1 MRPADVT
8 RATPVPWPAEVDP
21 EHVSAATSRLAAY
34 VGSRVDP
41 DGAIREECQS
51 RVLESALALT
61 LMTRIGH
68 VSPARDRLLAFLQAQ
83 HDAPLELDRVL
94 ATLAVGQAAGHNS
107 AGHNSAG
114 HNSAGRTSA
123 GRTSAGRTSAG
134 RTAAGVADEV
144 LVGKLTD
151 AVLGAA
157 PGFISARRRMM
168 VHAVLSVLGCPLPPD
183 VAAAACAKPPTGPM
197 HSWAVVQQAAVT
209 AIIGTAGGVSN
220 EATAAALRTLT
231 ATHPA
236 TTVWEGY
243 VLMHL
248 LALHGLTGFPG
259 QEATVRSGLE
269 TLLWYQRADGG
280 FPFVAEM
287 HNWCTS
293 TAGISLAAA
302 GAPAGLLR
310 AMAGMLAAHQ
320 GGATRRSLSRGAG
333 LTGGWSMS
341 ANVALNDADDT
352 SCALE
357 FLQATDPVA
366 FGGAVARGVDAL
378 LAIQGADGGFPTYVA
393 GASSE
398 PCMTAAAINAL
409 APHPRTAI
417 ARERA
422 LAFLAES
429 QHPDGGF
436 EPGWSR
442 SRLHTLFRARLAACA
457 APADDRRTAA
467 VAERIERT
475 VRETQNDDGG
485 WGMQPGDPS
494 DDVSTGYG
502 LITLCYG
509 SEPAPIGRALSWLLA
524 RQNADGG
531 YDGPPDMVGPR
542 PFPYHF
548 PILTD
553 APVLLAF
560 GHVRCLVQ
568 GGAAML
574 QTVVQTVALPRPRS
588 LAGTRPRTFQLTAAS
603 ADGKLD

>member
-1 MRPADVT
+1 MRPPDVT
-8 RATPVPWPAEVDP
+8 RPARVTWPAEVDP
-21 EHVSAATSRLAAY
+21 DQVRQATSRLLAH
-34 VGSRVDP
+34 VSSRVDP

-61 LMTRIGH
+61 LMTRTGM
-68 VSPARDRLLAFLQAQ
+68 VSPARDRLLAFLEAQ
-83 HDAPLELDRVL
+83 HDAPQELDRVL
-94 ATLAVGQAAGHNS
+94 ATLAIGQATGQALAGD
-107 AGHNSAG
+107 
-114 HNSAGRTSA
+114 
-123 GRTSAGRTSAG
+123 
-134 RTAAGVADEV
+134 TA
-144 LVGKLTD
+144 LVGRLTD

-168 VHAVLSVLGCPLPPD
+168 VYAVMSVLGCPLPPD
-183 VAAAACAKPPTGPM
+183 IGPAADAKPPTGPM

-209 AIIGTAGGVSN
+209 LIIAAAAGVSN
-220 EATAAALRTLT
+220 EATADALSTLT

-248 LALHGLTGFPG
+248 LALHGLAGVPG
-259 QEATVRSGLE
+259 QEATVRSGME

-293 TAGISLAAA
+293 TAGIGLAAA
-302 GAPAGLLR
+302 GAPPSLLR
-310 AMAGMLAAHQ
+310 AMAGMVAAHQ
-320 GGATRRSLSRGAG
+320 GGATRRSLSRGTA
-333 LTGGWSMS
+333 LSGGWSMS
-341 ANVALNDADDT
+341 PNVALNDVDDT

-366 FGGAVARGVDAL
+366 FGGNVQRGVDAL
-378 LAIQGADGGFPTYVA
+378 LAVQGADGGFPTYVA
-393 GASSE
+393 GAASE

-409 APHPRTAI
+409 ASHPATAP

-422 LAFLAES
+422 LAFLADR
-429 QHPDGGF
+429 QLPDGGF

-442 SRLHTLFRARLAACA
+442 CRLHAIFRARLAACTA
-457 APADDRRTAA
+457 GPHDRRTAGM
-467 VAERIERT
+467 AERIERT
-475 VRETQNDDGG
+475 VRETQNADGG

-494 DDVSTGYG
+494 DDISTAYG

-509 SEPAPIGRALSWLLA
+509 SEPEPIGHAISWLLA
-524 RQNADGG
+524 RQNTDGG
-531 YDGPPDMVGPR
+531 YGGLPDMVGPR
-542 PFPYHF
+542 PFSYHF

-568 GGAAML
+568 G
-574 QTVVQTVALPRPRS
+574 
-588 LAGTRPRTFQLTAAS
+588 AAS
-603 ADGKLD
+603 VLQAVG

>member
-1 MRPADVT
+1 MRPPEVT
-8 RATPVPWPAEVDP
+8 RSAPIPWPAGVDRD
-21 EHVSAATSRLAAY
+21 HVRQATSRLVAY
-34 VGSRVDP
+34 VSSGVDP
-41 DGAIREECQS
+41 DGAIREQCQS

-61 LMTRIGH
+61 LMTRAGM

-83 HDAPLELDRVL
+83 HDAPAELDRVL
-94 ATLAVGQAAGHNS
+94 ATLAIGQATGQMLAGD
-107 AGHNSAG
+107 
-114 HNSAGRTSA
+114 
-123 GRTSAGRTSAG
+123 
-134 RTAAGVADEV
+134 AA
-144 LVGKLTD
+144 LIGKLTD

-157 PGFISARRRMM
+157 PGFISTRRRMM
-168 VHAVLSVLGCPLPPD
+168 VSAVLSLLGCALPPD
-183 VAAAACAKPPTGPM
+183 VAPAANGKAPTDPM

-209 AIIGTAGGVSN
+209 LILAAAAKVSN

-248 LALHGLTGFPG
+248 LTLHGLAGISG
-259 QEATVRSGLE
+259 QEATVRSGLD
-269 TLLWYQRADGG
+269 TLLRYQRADGG

-293 TAGISLAAA
+293 TAGMSLAAA
-302 GAPAGLLR
+302 GASAELLR
-310 AMAGMLAAHQ
+310 AMAGTLAAHQ
-320 GGATRRSLSRGAG
+320 GGATRRSLSRGAT
-333 LTGGWSMS
+333 LSGGWSMS
-341 ANVALNDADDT
+341 PIVAQNDVDDT

-357 FLQATDPVA
+357 CLQATDPVA
-366 FGGAVARGVDAL
+366 FGGAVRRGVDAL
-378 LAIQGADGGFPTYVA
+378 LAVQGADGGFPTYVA

-409 APHPRTAI
+409 APHPSTAP

-422 LAFLAES
+422 LAFLAGS
-429 QHPDGGF
+429 QLSDGGF

-442 SRLHTLFRARLAACA
+442 SRLHTIFRARLAACT
-457 APADDRRTAA
+457 ADPYDRGVASM
-467 VAERIERT
+467 AERIERT

-494 DDVSTGYG
+494 DDISTAYG

-509 SEPAPIGRALSWLLA
+509 TEPQPVGRAMSWLLA

-560 GHVRCLVQ
+560 GHVRHLVQ
-568 GGAAML
+568 GAASPL
-574 QTVVQTVALPRPRS
+574 QTVA
-588 LAGTRPRTFQLTAAS
+588 
-603 ADGKLD
+603 